1 MFWPCSSRLL
11 SCAIGIFFLFCKNT
25 EMKFLEVITTAN
37 KLNDYMLSKIGT
49 GTREHVTTENSDRR
63 QLVLS
68 QCQTGADT

>member
-1 MFWPCSSRLL
+1 
-11 SCAIGIFFLFCKNT
+11 
-25 EMKFLEVITTAN
+25 MKFLEVITTAN

-49 GTREHVTTENSDRR
+49 GTREHVMTENSDRR